1 MKRKLI
7 SQMRNEW
14 RSNVW
19 MTVELIIVGVV
30 LWVIFTAFGTI
41 IHMHQSPKGI
51 DFSDIYVG
59 RIGVIPKEAST
70 YRPYADSLHNIDTD
84 LEMLLVNLRSNP
96 LVVNAGTGINA
107 IPYNYNY
114 SGNCLF
120 DKETKDFIYHM
131 ANYRRMDPD
140 LIRTLRITG
149 CNGESPEQLSE
160 MVAENKLLISTI
172 EGESELGDSAKHI
185 GHEAIMRD
193 STEVFM
199 IGSIINGFRRVDY
212 EQQSNGVV
220 IMNIPHDWFPSEIA
234 VRIQPG
240 KSREFIESLEPS
252 QLSFGNVYISNLT
265 DIEKRKDSAHIE
277 FHNFMRNLTACAVFL
292 MTAVFLGILGSF
304 WFRTQQRV
312 PELAL
317 RKVNGATDRDIFGRF
332 ISEGLMLLAIS
343 AVFISAI
350 VALIIYTFDISEWIA
365 APAWL
370 YWTTLPV
377 TFIILAVMIIAGIA
391 FPARRA
397 MKVKPAEALKDQ

>member
-1 MKRKLI
+1 M
-7 SQMRNEW
+7 
-14 RSNVW
+14 
-19 MTVELIIVGVV
+19 
-30 LWVIFTAFGTI
+30 
-41 IHMHQSPKGI
+41 
-51 DFSDIYVG
+51 
-59 RIGVIPKEAST
+59 
-70 YRPYADSLHNIDTD
+70 
-84 LEMLLVNLRSNP
+84 
-96 LVVNAGTGINA
+96 
-107 IPYNYNY
+107 
-114 SGNCLF
+114 
-120 DKETKDFIYHM
+120 
-131 ANYRRMDPD
+131 
-140 LIRTLRITG
+140 
-149 CNGESPEQLSE
+149 
-160 MVAENKLLISTI
+160 
-172 EGESELGDSAKHI
+172 
-185 GHEAIMRD
+185 
-193 STEVFM
+193 
-199 IGSIINGFRRVDY
+199 
-212 EQQSNGVV
+212 
-220 IMNIPHDWFPSEIA
+220 
-234 VRIQPG
+234 RIQPG